1 MNLGSHTHFY
11 IGSCMGVG
19 VDVLSLKDELS
30 QEPWKNP
37 QGRGIKG
44 GSRAGQKGRGGVGG
58 CELSALWELFPS
70 TCFQSTAMR
79 TVLQ

>member
-30 QEPWKNP
+30 KSPGKIPKAEASKAGAG
-37 QGRGIKG
+37 QGR
-44 GSRAGQKGRGGVGG
+44 RAEEV
-58 CELSALWELFPS
+58 SVDVS
-70 TCFQSTAMR
+70 
-79 TVLQ
+79 